1 MLDTNSFENRNS
13 FASPSAPNSGTFG
26 NGAPRFSPGYL
37 PASQFAI
44 RKTMLEDEMLEEIL
58 ENPQT
63 RRWKRN
69 LDAAFRMRNGQVA
82 AQNVVDRL
90 WTTTVNDAN
99 TELDLI
105 TDLLGMPTH
114 RFNPEDVYLRW
125 MADYHV
131 QQACRKITGRED
143 RLFGCA
149 NLARDT
155 LAYPGSPSFAPP
167 ATVFLSDDWDDE
179 HVAAAMQHECS
190 HLALHRVRQI
200 VERHD
205 ALLEKSGIARMDR
218 GEYKELLS
226 KFAQLNRQLDE
237 EDAAWFNPRTATV
250 EINKQSDVWQHL
262 YGLVDEY
269 IRGVEKAGRKR

>member
-1 MLDTNSFENRNS
+1 MLNTNDFENRDS
-13 FASPSAPNSGTFG
+13 FALPSASDSGTSG
-26 NGAPRFSPGYL
+26 NGALRFSPGYL

-63 RRWKRN
+63 RRWRRN

-82 AQNVVDRL
+82 AQDVVDRL

-105 TDLLGMPTH
+105 TELLGMPMRH
-114 RFNPEDVYLRW
+114 FDPEDVYLRW
-125 MADYHV
+125 MAENDV
-131 QQACRKITGRED
+131 QQTCRRVTGRED

-149 NLARDT
+149 NLGRDA
-155 LAYPGSPSFAPP
+155 LGYPGSPSFAPP

-200 VERHD
+200 IEKHD
-205 ALLEKSGIARMDR
+205 ALLEKSGIVRMDR
-218 GEYKELLS
+218 VEYGELLS
-226 KFAQLNRQLDE
+226 KFDQLNQKLDE

-250 EINKQSDVWQHL
+250 EINKQSDVWQEL
-262 YGLVDEY
+262 YRLVDEY